1 MKTKDRPEE
10 IKSSVVNVITEDG
23 KINQMVTSEAQKLAD
38 EQGLDLIL
46 LNNSGDVPVVRI
58 GDYNKYL
65 YEKNKKAKESKKRQ
79 KANSQTLKE
88 IQISDSIAEHDLEIK
103 AKSVDR
109 LLSEGHK
116 VQLSIRYKGRA
127 ITFIKGGIE
136 KLNHLESRVTAKHK
150 IDKAAKISGNQV
162 TMVISPTK

>member
-1 MKTKDRPEE
+1 MKTKDRPVE
-10 IKSSVVNVITEDG
+10 IKSSVVNVIMEDG
-23 KINQMVTSEAQKLAD
+23 KINQMVTKEAQKLAE

-46 LNNSGDVPVVRI
+46 LNNSGDVPVVKI
-58 GDYNKYL
+58 GDY
-65 YEKNKKAKESKKRQ
+65 KKAKESKKRQ
-79 KANSQTLKE
+79 KASSQTLKE

-127 ITFIKGGIE
+127 IAFIKGGIE
-136 KLNHLESRVTAKHK
+136 KLEHLESRVTVNHK

-162 TMVISPTK
+162 TMMISPTK

>member
-1 MKTKDRPEE
+1 MKTKDRPVE
-10 IKSSVVNVITEDG
+10 IKSSVVNVIMEDG
-23 KINQMVTSEAQKLAD
+23 KINQMVTKEAQKLAE

-46 LNNSGDVPVVRI
+46 LNNSGDVPVVKI

-79 KANSQTLKE
+79 KE

-136 KLNHLESRVTAKHK
+136 KLEHLESRVTVNHK

-162 TMVISPTK
+162 TMMISPTK